1 VQTIHASTH
10 IAVPVAEAFSFA
22 ADYRNA
28 TILVSGL
35 QSFEPVGKKTR
46 GKGAKFAAVIE
57 IAKKHYESVLAVTIY
72 DKNKAIG
79 WEAVKGGGHSLVWRF
94 EPAGHDAT
102 DVDFEL
108 GYEPPGGVAGA
119 LVRFSLESM
128 LRSKARSTAAALKRE
143 LEK

>member
-1 VQTIHASTH
+1 VQTIRASTN
-10 IAVPVAEAFSFA
+10 ISVPVAEAFAFA

-35 QSFEPVGKKTR
+35 QSFEPVGKKTQ

-57 IAKKHYESVLAVTIY
+57 IAKKRYESVLAVTIY

-79 WEAVKGGGHSLVWRF
+79 WAPEKGGGHSLVWRF
-94 EPAGHDAT
+94 EPAGEAT

-108 GYEPPGGVAGA
+108 GYEPPGGVKGA
-119 LVRFSLESM
+119 LVRLSLDSM
-128 LRSKARSTAAALKRE
+128 LRSKARATAAALKRE